1 MPPLALLS
9 YAPGSNLSTDA
20 DSSPGKTRSYRIA
33 GNFRQVKF
41 LKKSVKM
48 IFRKNIFKNISVNV
62 ILKTYFRISSNQYAL
77 AN

>member
-20 DSSPGKTRSYRIA
+20 DSPPGKTCSYRIA

-48 IFRKNIFKNISVNV
+48 ISKKYFQKHLSQCDFENIFLN
-62 ILKTYFRISSNQYAL
+62 ILKSIRTS
-77 AN
+77 